1 MRVPSVVA
9 GRRTKVS
16 APVYHSSVKE
26 ALKAK
31 SHLGPYELV
40 DRLAVGGMAE
50 LYRARAPQDVGGP
63 RLVVIKRML
72 PHIAAEES
80 GPKMFDEEARLGARV
95 SHKNVVEF
103 IDAGKDDATPYLVL
117 EYVPGCDL
125 WRLMRWLRR
134 EGKALGVDLSMFVIR
149 QLLGGLSAV
158 HTAVDAN
165 DQPLGIVH
173 RDISPSNVL
182 LSVHGEV
189 KLGDFGIARAQLA
202 ARGAGRSA
210 RAKGKLGYLSPEQVT
225 GGVVDGRADV
235 FAAGVV
241 AAELLLGRELFSG
254 GSELAILLAIRDGS
268 IAPFLALPIDDEL
281 KSSIA
286 SALSADPTQRIETAA
301 ELSALLASHQRSD
314 DVAAQAELAGLVRM
328 ASGLDGV
335 GELTPRV
342 SIEPPPSDHRTPLVD
357 DPFPEAVTADL
368 PTIAY
373 DVYIG
378 SERAGPWSFAELVEA
393 LTTGKV
399 GAGDRVSIG
408 GAPARLV
415 RDLPML
421 LRHLPMA
428 TLTPLTMDAR
438 VAQEPD
444 MRRNF
449 AGGGFARGLA
459 ETAASHETGLWLCE
473 QGGAR
478 KEVYVQDGIPEFVG
492 SNLAGEMLGEFLVAR
507 SVISRGE
514 LDMALAVLP
523 RFDGRLGDTLVSLG
537 LVEPVHLFR
546 HIAAQVREKILDLFT
561 WTAGNAEFYRG
572 VPSPPSRFP
581 LAIDVWE
588 LLDEGASRRLAEGL
602 EEQRFSARMT
612 SAIETVPQLP
622 AFATENA
629 LPAPL
634 LELIEEA
641 RQPVLLPL
649 LAETLYREGDDRRGY
664 RIILIGLML
673 DLVRWVDEPPHP

>member
-1 MRVPSVVA
+1 MPSNGLEGPQIGAEVYDL
-9 GRRTKVS
+9 
-16 APVYHSSVKE
+16 PVEETPSPE
-26 ALKAK
+26 TRI
-31 SHLGPYELV
+31 GPYELV

-50 LYRARAPQDVGGP
+50 IYRARAPRGAGES

-80 GPKMFDEEARLGARV
+80 GPQMFDEEARLGARV
-95 SHKNVVEF
+95 HHENVVEF
-103 IDAGKDDATPYLVL
+103 IGAGKADTTPYLVL

-134 EGKALGVDLSMFVIR
+134 EGKTLGVDLSIFVIR
-149 QLLGGLSAV
+149 QLLGGLDAV
-158 HTAVDAN
+158 HTAVDRN
-165 DQPLGIVH
+165 DEPLDIVH

-189 KLGDFGIARAQLA
+189 KLGDFGIARARRA
-202 ARGAGRSA
+202 SRGGRSS

-268 IAPFLALPIDDEL
+268 IAPFLSLPIDDEL
-281 KSSIA
+281 KASVASALHADPAQRIA
-286 SALSADPTQRIETAA
+286 SAAALST
-301 ELSALLASHQRSD
+301 LLAPHQRSE
-314 DVAAQAELAGLVRM
+314 DVAARAELAGLVRM
-328 ASGLDGV
+328 ASGLDEV
-335 GELTPRV
+335 GDATPRV
-342 SIEPPPSDHRTPLVD
+342 SIEPPLDDQLTPRVGD
-357 DPFPEAVTADL
+357 VFPQAVTADL
-368 PTIAY
+368 PTITY

-378 SERAGPWSFAELVEA
+378 SDRVGPWSFAELVEA

-459 ETAASHETGLWLCE
+459 ETAAGRETGLWLCE

-478 KEVYVQDGIPEFVG
+478 KEVYVQNGVPEFVG

-523 RFDGRLGDTLVSLG
+523 RFEGRLGDTLVSLG
-537 LVEPVHLFR
+537 LVEPVHLFQ
-546 HIAAQVREKILDLFT
+546 HIATQVREKILDLFT

-612 SAIETVPQLP
+612 TGMETVPQLP

-629 LPAPL
+629 LPQPL
-634 LELIEEA
+634 LELIDEA
-641 RQPVLLPL
+641 KKPVLLPL
-649 LAETLYREGDDRRGY
+649 LAETLYREGDERRGY
-664 RIILIGLML
+664 RIILLGLML
-673 DLVRWVDEPPHP
+673 GLVRWVD

>member
-1 MRVPSVVA
+1 ME
-9 GRRTKVS
+9 
-16 APVYHSSVKE
+16 E
-26 ALKAK
+26 ASKPK
-31 SHLGPYELV
+31 RLGPYELV

-50 LYRARAPQDVGGP
+50 LYRARAPQSAGES
-63 RLVVIKRML
+63 RVVVVKRML

-95 SHKNVVEF
+95 NHPNVVEF
-103 IDAGKDDATPYLVL
+103 IGAGKDDTTPYLVL

-149 QLLGGLSAV
+149 QLLDGLNAV
-158 HTAVDAN
+158 HTAVDG
-165 DQPLGIVH
+165 DGQPLGIMH
-173 RDISPSNVL
+173 RDVSPSNVL

-189 KLGDFGIARAQLA
+189 KLGDFGIARAQRASLS
-202 ARGAGRSA
+202 AGPRSA

-268 IAPFLALPIDDEL
+268 IAPFLALPIDDDL
-281 KSSIA
+281 KQSIA
-286 SALSADPTQRIETAA
+286 SALEADPAERVKTAA
-301 ELSALLASHQRSD
+301 GLSALLAPHQRSND
-314 DVAAQAELAGLVRM
+314 AVAQAELAGLVRM
-328 ASGLDGV
+328 ASGLDVV
-335 GELTPRV
+335 GQLTPRV
-342 SIEPPPSDHRTPLVD
+342 SVEPPPDHHLTPRVD
-357 DPFPEAVTADL
+357 DVFPEAVTADL
-368 PTIAY
+368 PTITY

-459 ETAASHETGLWLCE
+459 ETAAARETGLWLCE

-478 KEVYVQDGIPEFVG
+478 KEVYVQNGIPEFVG

-537 LVEPVHLFR
+537 LVEPVHLFQ
-546 HIAAQVREKILDLFT
+546 HIATQVREKILDLFT

-612 SAIETVPQLP
+612 SGLETVPQLP
-622 AFATENA
+622 AFAMENA
-629 LPAPL
+629 LPPPL
-634 LELIEEA
+634 LELLEEA
-641 RQPVLLPL
+641 KKPVLLPL
-649 LAETLYREGDDRRGY
+649 LAETLYRENDERRGY

-673 DLVRWVDEPPHP
+673 DLVRWVD